1 MHIYWQVGDC
11 IETVLRV
18 APQASDVTILTVVGD
33 KVDPERGLHR
43 LQGVLE
49 RLIDTDSRYLVVDL
63 SGLGAIEFHVL
74 AEFMW
79 AVIMLRAYGGNMA
92 FAAASEPV
100 AATLVQLGVDRMV
113 KYYDTVDD
121 AVVAL
126 RGSPPP

>member
-1 MHIYWQVGDC
+1 M
-11 IETVLRV
+11 ETVLRV